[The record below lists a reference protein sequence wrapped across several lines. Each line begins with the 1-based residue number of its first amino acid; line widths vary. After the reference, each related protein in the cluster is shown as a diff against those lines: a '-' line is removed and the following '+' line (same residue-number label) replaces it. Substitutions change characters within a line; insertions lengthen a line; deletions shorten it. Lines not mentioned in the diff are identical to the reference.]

1 MNRRKAFF
9 LQLPRIQQVTLMAQ
23 NSRIFGQQSICA
35 PPRDSQKAFCKESSS
50 IPFPP
55 KQERQ
60 GWSDPPQGP
69 FL

>member
-35 PPRDSQKAFCKESSS
+35 SPRDSQKAFCKESFRISS
-50 IPFPP
+50 PSE
-55 KQERQ
+55 QERQ
-60 GWSDPPQGP
+60 GWSDTP
-69 FL
+69 